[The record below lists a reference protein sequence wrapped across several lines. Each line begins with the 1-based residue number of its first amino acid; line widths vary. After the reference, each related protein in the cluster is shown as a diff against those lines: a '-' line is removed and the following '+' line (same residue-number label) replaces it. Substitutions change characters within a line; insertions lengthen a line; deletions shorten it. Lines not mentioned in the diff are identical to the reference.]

1 LATVDDA
8 PQATHNQNG
17 SRPLVL
23 VALISTIPGV
33 AAVEGVV
40 RNQRASRADALIF
53 ELETGVI
60 GEREEAREIV
70 VHCLTEEDYGGRT
83 RVVRINPMTHPESM
97 ADLAAAMRGRPDAIL
112 LAKADNAE
120 EIRTLAARIDILEHV
135 HGLPPTTEI
144 WAMIESPSG
153 VLNVDDIAKANP
165 RLTTLCFGGGD
176 YTDAI
181 GTRMSLDSGDA
192 NDAGIEILY
201 ARSRI
206 VAAGRAHGR
215 TVLDVPALS
224 TTDEGLVARHARR
237 SRSLGFD
244 GMIVL
249 SPRQIPWVFAGF
261 TPNPDEIARASAAVT
276 AFDEATANG
285 KGIVGVNGEM
295 VSAPIASQ
303 YRRWLAIRDD
313 VLRREP

>member
-1 LATVDDA
+1 LATVDDITEA
-8 PQATHNQNG
+8 PHSRNG
-17 SRPLVL
+17 SRPLVF
-23 VALISTIPGV
+23 VALISTIPRS
-33 AAVEGVV
+33 AAIEAVV
-40 RNQRASRADALIF
+40 RNQQASLADALIF

-60 GEREEAREIV
+60 DEREEARSIV
-70 VHCLTEEDYGGRT
+70 VQCLTEEDYGPRT

-97 ADLAAAMRGRPDAIL
+97 PDLAAAMRGRPDAIL
-112 LAKADNAE
+112 LAKADDPE
-120 EIRTLAARIDILEHV
+120 EIRTLAARIDILEHL
-135 HGLPPTTEI
+135 HGMSPTTEI
-144 WAMIESPSG
+144 WAMIESPLG
-153 VLNVDDIAKANP
+153 VLNVDDIAKASP

-181 GTRMSLDSGDA
+181 GTRMSLDSD
-192 NDAGIEILY
+192 DAGEAGVEVLY
-201 ARSRI
+201 ARSRL

-261 TPNPDEIARASAAVT
+261 APTADEIVRASEAVA